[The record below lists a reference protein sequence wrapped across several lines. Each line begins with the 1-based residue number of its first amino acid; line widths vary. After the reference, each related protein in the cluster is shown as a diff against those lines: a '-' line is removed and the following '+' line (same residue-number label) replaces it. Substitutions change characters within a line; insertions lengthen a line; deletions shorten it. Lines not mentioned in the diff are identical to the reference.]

1 MLVETEGNILFVG
14 ISYAMLR
21 EGYTA
26 DEIIEFWQLEDV
38 EQISSIVDG
47 LNFNEDTEYLN
58 EDTEVSDEYYFSQI
72 EYIGEGILKTLQT
85 AAQKS
90 LSKAKW
96 SQNLGKW
103 LQGGRTTRIPKPR
116 APQASQVKT
125 IQPGSS
131 GSATARPTAVRGPG
145 GSVIKSNKTNTTT
158 RQTGGSTGPNTK
170 PTTVRGAGG
179 KTVKNKPTKTKPSSS
194 PTTGGGNWF
203 SKNPGKT
210 LALGAGAGFGLS
222 MLGGGNNGNG
232 NGNKGDDDKKSPI
245 ILNPDGTWT
254 DPNKKTQAD
263 DGNFSISRQTSAD
276 QRPKGPL
283 DTNPYF
289 DNPGVRDYFNTR
301 VRNVRKNARKEE
313 VEKKDDEIVI
323 IEYLLNNGHAD
334 TVEEAVYVFTQLDED
349 FIQGILN
356 ENV

>member
-1 MLVETEGNILFVG
+1 MSVEPEGNILFVG

-26 DEIIEFWQLEDV
+26 DEIIEFWQLEDE

-85 AAQKS
+85 AAQKT

-116 APQASQVKT
+116 NPTATQLKPKP
-125 IQPGSS
+125 PGSKN
-131 GSATARPTAVRGPG
+131 P
-145 GSVIKSNKTNTTT
+145 T

-170 PTTVRGAGG
+170 PTTARGPGG
-179 KTVKNKPTKTKPSSS
+179 KPVRNKPTRTKPSSS

-203 SKNPGKT
+203 SRNPLKT
-210 LALGAGAGFGLS
+210 AALGAGAGIVAMNALT
-222 MLGGGNNGNG
+222 GGGSDKEGEKTG
-232 NGNKGDDDKKSPI
+232 QGTKDDPV
-245 ILNPDGTWT
+245 ILQRNPDGSLTQVT
-254 DPNKKTQAD
+254 PKKD
-263 DGNFSISRQTSAD
+263 DGNYSVSSQTGAD
-276 QRPKGPL
+276 QRPKSPL

-289 DNPGVRDYFNTR
+289 DNPGLKSYWNIRAKQVKQKAMDGS
-301 VRNVRKNARKEE
+301 RNLRNH

-349 FIQGILN
+349 YIASILN

>member
-1 MLVETEGNILFVG
+1 MSVETEGNILFVG

-26 DEIIEFWQLEDV
+26 DEIIEFWQLEDE

-72 EYIGEGILKTLQT
+72 EYIGEGVIKTLQT
-85 AAQKS
+85 AAQKT

-96 SQNLGKW
+96 AQNLGKW

-116 APQASQVKT
+116 NPTASQLKPKP
-125 IQPGSS
+125 PGSKNP
-131 GSATARPTAVRGPG
+131 TRP
-145 GSVIKSNKTNTTT
+145 
-158 RQTGGSTGPNTK
+158 TGGSTGPNTK
-170 PTTVRGAGG
+170 PPTARGPGG
-179 KTVKNKPTKTKPSSS
+179 KPVRNKPTRTKPSSS
-194 PTTGGGNWF
+194 ASPTKGGGNWF
-203 SKNPGKT
+203 SRNPGKT
-210 LALGAGAGFGLS
+210 LALGAGAGIVGMG
-222 MLGGGNNGNG
+222 MLGGDGNNGN
-232 NGNKGDDDKKSPI
+232 NEDDDKKSPI

-276 QRPKGPL
+276 QRPKGPK

-349 FIQGILN
+349 YIASILN

>member
-1 MLVETEGNILFVG
+1 MSVEPEGNILFVG

-26 DEIIEFWQLEDV
+26 DEIIEFWQLEDE

-72 EYIGEGILKTLQT
+72 EYIGEGVLKSLQSLAQKTL
-85 AAQKS
+85 
-90 LSKAKW
+90 SKTKW

-116 APQASQVKT
+116 NPTASQLKPKA
-125 IQPGSS
+125 PGSKNP
-131 GSATARPTAVRGPG
+131 TRP
-145 GSVIKSNKTNTTT
+145 
-158 RQTGGSTGPNTK
+158 TGGSTGPNTK
-170 PTTVRGAGG
+170 PPTARGPGG
-179 KTVKNKPTKTKPSSS
+179 KTVKNKPTKTKSSSSS

-203 SKNPGKT
+203 SRNPGKT
-210 LALGAGAGFGLS
+210 LALGAGAGIVGMNALT
-222 MLGGGNNGNG
+222 GGGSDKEGEKTG
-232 NGNKGDDDKKSPI
+232 QGTKDDPV
-245 ILNPDGTWT
+245 ILQRNPDGSLTQVT
-254 DPNKKTQAD
+254 PKKD
-263 DGNFSISRQTSAD
+263 DGNYSVSSQTGSD
-276 QRPKGPL
+276 QRPKSPL

-289 DNPGVRDYFNTR
+289 DNPGLKSYWNTR
-301 VRNVRKNARKEE
+301 AKQVKQKAMDGSRNLRNH

-349 FIQGILN
+349 YIASILN

>member
-1 MLVETEGNILFVG
+1 MSVETEGNILFVG

-26 DEIIEFWQLEDV
+26 DEIIEFWQLEDD

-72 EYIGEGILKTLQT
+72 EYIGEGVLKSLQSIAQKTL
-85 AAQKS
+85 
-90 LSKAKW
+90 SKTKW

-103 LQGGRTTRIPKPR
+103 LQGGRTTRIQKPR
-116 APQASQVKT
+116 NPTASQLKPKA
-125 IQPGSS
+125 PGSKN
-131 GSATARPTAVRGPG
+131 P
-145 GSVIKSNKTNTTT
+145 T

-170 PTTVRGAGG
+170 PATVRGAGG

-203 SKNPGKT
+203 SRNPGKT
-210 LALGAGAGFGLS
+210 LALGAGAGIVGWNALT
-222 MLGGGNNGNG
+222 GGDGNNGNG
-232 NGNKGDDDKKSPI
+232 NGDGDEDKKI
-245 ILNPDGTWT
+245 YTLNPDGTWSGPK
-254 DPNKKTQAD
+254 DQAD

-323 IEYLLNNGHAD
+323 IEYLLDNGHAD

>member
-1 MLVETEGNILFVG
+1 MSVETEGNILFVG
-14 ISYAMLR
+14 VSYAMLR

-26 DEIIEFWQLEDV
+26 DEIIEFWQLEDD

-72 EYIGEGILKTLQT
+72 EYIGEGVLKTLQSL
-85 AAQKS
+85 AQKS
-90 LSKAKW
+90 LSKTKW

-116 APQASQVKT
+116 NPTASQLK
-125 IQPGSS
+125 PKAPSS
-131 GSATARPTAVRGPG
+131 KNP
-145 GSVIKSNKTNTTT
+145 T

-170 PTTVRGAGG
+170 PATVRGAGG
-179 KTVKNKPTKTKPSSS
+179 KTVKNRPTKTNTSSS
-194 PTTGGGNWF
+194 TSPTGKGNWF
-203 SKNPGKT
+203 SRNPGKT
-210 LALGAGAGFGLS
+210 LALGAGAGIVGMS
-222 MLGGGNNGNG
+222 MLGGDGNNGN
-232 NGNKGDDDKKSPI
+232 NGDGDKKSPI

-283 DTNPYF
+283 NTNPYF

-323 IEYLLNNGHAD
+323 IEYLLDNGHAD

>member
-1 MLVETEGNILFVG
+1 MSVETEGNILFVG

-26 DEIIEFWQLEDV
+26 DEIIEFWQLEDD

-72 EYIGEGILKTLQT
+72 EYIGEGVLKSLQTLAQKTLS
-85 AAQKS
+85 KS
-90 LSKAKW
+90 KW

-116 APQASQVKT
+116 APQASQVKP

-131 GSATARPTAVRGPG
+131 GSVTPKPTAVRGPG
-145 GSVIKSNKTNTTT
+145 GKVIKSNKTNTTT

-170 PTTVRGAGG
+170 PATARGSGG
-179 KTVKNKPTKTKPSSS
+179 KSVKNKPTKTKSSSS

-203 SKNPGKT
+203 SRNPGKT
-210 LALGAGAGFGLS
+210 LALGAGAGIVGMG
-222 MLGGGNNGNG
+222 MLGGDGNNGN
-232 NGNKGDDDKKSPI
+232 NEDDDKKKPI
-245 ILNPDGTWT
+245 ILNPDFTWT
-254 DPNKKTQAD
+254 DPNQKTQAD

-276 QRPKGPL
+276 QRPKGPK

-349 FIQGILN
+349 YIASILN

>member
-1 MLVETEGNILFVG
+1 MSVESEGNILFVG

-26 DEIIEFWQLEDV
+26 DEIIEFWQLEDE

-72 EYIGEGILKTLQT
+72 EYIGEGILKALQT

-116 APQASQVKT
+116 PPQASQVKPR
-125 IQPGSS
+125 QPGS
-131 GSATARPTAVRGPG
+131 GNPLR
-145 GSVIKSNKTNTTT
+145 K
-158 RQTGGSTGPNTK
+158 TGGSTGSPNSR
-170 PTTVRGAGG
+170 PTTARGAGG
-179 KTVKNKPTKTKPSSS
+179 KTVKNKPTKTKSSSS

-203 SKNPGKT
+203 SRNPGKT
-210 LALGAGAGFGLS
+210 LALGAGAGIVGMN
-222 MLGGGNNGNG
+222 MLGGGNNGDGNG
-232 NGNKGDDDKKSPI
+232 NGDGDKKDDVY
-245 ILNPDGTWT
+245 IL
-254 DPNKKTQAD
+254 DPRTKTYRDPKDQAD

-276 QRPKGPL
+276 QRPKGPK

-323 IEYLLNNGHAD
+323 IEYLLNKGHAD

>member
-1 MLVETEGNILFVG
+1 MSVESEGNILFVG

-26 DEIIEFWQLEDV
+26 DEIIEFWQLEDE

-85 AAQKS
+85 AAQKT

-116 APQASQVKT
+116 NPTASQLKPKP
-125 IQPGSS
+125 PGSKN
-131 GSATARPTAVRGPG
+131 P
-145 GSVIKSNKTNTTT
+145 T

-170 PTTVRGAGG
+170 PTTARGPGG
-179 KTVKNKPTKTKPSSS
+179 KPVKNKPTKTKPSSS

-203 SKNPGKT
+203 SRNPGKT
-210 LALGAGAGFGLS
+210 LALGAGAGIVGMN
-222 MLGGGNNGNG
+222 MLGGGNNGDGSNG
-232 NGNKGDDDKKSPI
+232 GDDEKKSPI
-245 ILNPDGTWT
+245 ILNPDFTWT

-276 QRPKGPL
+276 QRPKGPK

>member
-1 MLVETEGNILFVG
+1 MSVETEGNILFVG

-26 DEIIEFWQLEDV
+26 DEIIEFWQLEDD

-72 EYIGEGILKTLQT
+72 EYIGEGVLKSLQSLAQKTL
-85 AAQKS
+85 
-90 LSKAKW
+90 SKTKW

-103 LQGGRTTRIPKPR
+103 LQGGRTTQIPLPR
-116 APQASQVKT
+116 NPTASQLKPKA
-125 IQPGSS
+125 PGPKN
-131 GSATARPTAVRGPG
+131 PTR
-145 GSVIKSNKTNTTT
+145 K
-158 RQTGGSTGPNTK
+158 TGGSTGPNTK
-170 PTTVRGAGG
+170 PATVRGPGG
-179 KTVKNKPTKTKPSSS
+179 KPVRNKPTRTKPSSS

-203 SKNPGKT
+203 SRNPGKT
-210 LALGAGAGFGLS
+210 AALGAGAGIVGYNALF
-222 MLGGGNNGNG
+222 GGGSSDKEDEKTG
-232 NGNKGDDDKKSPI
+232 KGTKDDPV
-245 ILNPDGTWT
+245 ILQRNPDGSLTQVT
-254 DPNKKTQAD
+254 PKKD
-263 DGNFSISRQTSAD
+263 DGNYSVSSQTGAD
-276 QRPKGPL
+276 QRPKSPL

-289 DNPGVRDYFNTR
+289 DNPGLKSYWNTR
-301 VRNVRKNARKEE
+301 AKQVKQKAMDGSRNLRNH

-349 FIQGILN
+349 YIASILN

>member
-1 MLVETEGNILFVG
+1 MSVEPEGNILFVG

-26 DEIIEFWQLEDV
+26 DEIIEFWQLED
-38 EQISSIVDG
+38 EGQISSIVDG

-72 EYIGEGILKTLQT
+72 EYIGEGVLKSLQSLAQKTL
-85 AAQKS
+85 
-90 LSKAKW
+90 SKTKW

-116 APQASQVKT
+116 NPTASQLKPKA
-125 IQPGSS
+125 PGSKNP
-131 GSATARPTAVRGPG
+131 TRP
-145 GSVIKSNKTNTTT
+145 
-158 RQTGGSTGPNTK
+158 TGGSTGPNTK
-170 PTTVRGAGG
+170 PPTARGPGG
-179 KTVKNKPTKTKPSSS
+179 KPVRNKPTRTKPSSS
-194 PTTGGGNWF
+194 ASPTKGGGNWF
-203 SKNPGKT
+203 SRNPGKT
-210 LALGAGAGFGLS
+210 LALGAGAGIVGWNALT
-222 MLGGGNNGNG
+222 GGGSSDKEGEKTG
-232 NGNKGDDDKKSPI
+232 KGTKDDPV
-245 ILNPDGTWT
+245 ILQRNPDGSLTQVT
-254 DPNKKTQAD
+254 PKKD
-263 DGNFSISRQTSAD
+263 DGNYSVSSQTGAD
-276 QRPKGPL
+276 QRPKSPL

-289 DNPGVRDYFNTR
+289 DNPGLKSYWNTR
-301 VRNVRKNARKEE
+301 AKQVKQKAMDGSRNLRNH

-349 FIQGILN
+349 YIASILN

>member
-1 MLVETEGNILFVG
+1 MSVETEGNILFVG

-26 DEIIEFWQLEDV
+26 DEIIEFWKLEDD

-72 EYIGEGILKTLQT
+72 EYIGEGVLKSLQSL
-85 AAQKS
+85 AQKS

-116 APQASQVKT
+116 NPTASQLKPKA
-125 IQPGSS
+125 PGSKN
-131 GSATARPTAVRGPG
+131 P
-145 GSVIKSNKTNTTT
+145 T

-170 PTTVRGAGG
+170 PATVRGAGG
-179 KTVKNKPTKTKPSSS
+179 KTVKNKPTKTKSSSS
-194 PTTGGGNWF
+194 PTTGGGNWL
-203 SKNPGKT
+203 SRNPGKT

-222 MLGGGNNGNG
+222 MLGGGDNG
-232 NGNKGDDDKKSPI
+232 NGNKEDDDKKKAI
-245 ILNPDGTWT
+245 ILNPDYTWT
-254 DPNKKTQAD
+254 DPNQKTQAD

-276 QRPKGPL
+276 QRPKGPK

-349 FIQGILN
+349 YIASILN

>member
-1 MLVETEGNILFVG
+1 MSVESEGNILFVG

-26 DEIIEFWQLEDV
+26 DEIIEFWQLEDD

-85 AAQKS
+85 AAQKT

-116 APQASQVKT
+116 NPTASQLKPKP
-125 IQPGSS
+125 PGSKN
-131 GSATARPTAVRGPG
+131 P
-145 GSVIKSNKTNTTT
+145 T

-170 PTTVRGAGG
+170 PTTARGPGG
-179 KTVKNKPTKTKPSSS
+179 KPVKNKPTKTKPSSS

-203 SKNPGKT
+203 SRNPGKT
-210 LALGAGAGFGLS
+210 LALGAGAGIVGMN
-222 MLGGGNNGNG
+222 MLGGGNNGDGSNG
-232 NGNKGDDDKKSPI
+232 GDDEKKSPI
-245 ILNPDGTWT
+245 ILNPDFTWT

-276 QRPKGPL
+276 QRPKGPK